1 MTCGTLED
9 SILAC
14 RSSLAAFHEEAVIV
28 SLGGNDTTDML
39 LQNLPELPSA
49 RIVHLPVP
57 QLPELTLNGI
67 YGELSMEKAEW
78 KSHIKD
84 QLKEILRYRPEAV
97 FADNAM
103 FSLYPMIGTFISGTT
118 ASGLYEARLGREEM
132 GKENHVFA
140 PAYKEADMKELV
152 KICDHIVFNSFR
164 QYEKYKELCK
174 QSAQIRED
182 GKPVS
187 VGIRVNPECS
197 TQEGHEIYDP
207 CGPGSRLGVTKAEF
221 REDLLEGVEGLHFHT
236 LCEQDADDLVI
247 TFRAFEAKFGK
258 YLKKMKWLNLGG
270 GHHITRPGYQLKQLK
285 QLIAYIRAT
294 YQVEVYLE
302 PGEAIALNAGYLVT
316 EVQDIV
322 KNGMEI
328 LILDASAACHMPDV
342 LEMPYRPPLRGG
354 YEPGEKTY
362 TYRLSSMTCLAGDVI
377 GDYSFE
383 HPVAIGD
390 RLVFED
396 MAIYSMVKNNTFNG
410 MPLPGIA
417 LLKEDGTVEMIKT
430 FGYEDF
436 KERLS

>member
-1 MTCGTLED
+1 MMWKD
-9 SILAC
+9 
-14 RSSLAAFHEEAVIV
+14 
-28 SLGGNDTTDML
+28 
-39 LQNLPELPSA
+39 LPTPCYVA
-49 RIVHLPVP
+49 D
-57 QLPELTLNGI
+57 
-67 YGELSMEKAEW
+67 EK
-78 KSHIKD
+78 K
-84 QLKEILRYRPEAV
+84 LKENLRILQKLEKDTGCHVLLAQKA
-97 FADNAM
+97 FSM

-207 CGPGSRLGVTKAEF
+207 CGPASRLGVTKAEF

-322 KNGMEI
+322 KNVNRSEAI
-328 LILDASAACHMPDV
+328 LPKDILTDSVYHYDVAARTFE
-342 LEMPYRPPLRGG
+342 LAEN
-354 YEPGEKTY
+354 YEQWMRKTRKGPEFPAGE
-362 TYRLSSMTCLAGDVI
+362 RSV
-377 GDYSFE
+377 
-383 HPVAIGD
+383 
-390 RLVFED
+390 
-396 MAIYSMVKNNTFNG
+396 
-410 MPLPGIA
+410 
-417 LLKEDGTVEMIKT
+417 LKELEGMRRESSQKKQ
-430 FGYEDF
+430 
-436 KERLS
+436 KEAKSPLEKNTRDRER